1 MKLNKNDIRLIVKT
15 VKEVNRD
22 ELDDKQ
28 RERKNWKLRNVK
40 LLMTNYRL
48 LKRYCNDVTD
58 QIDVIE
64 SILEELG
71 RESLILHSINDNKL
85 KTQAMMKHVDNVL
98 NVYEDNCLNGNHE
111 DQRRYKLLY
120 EFHVKEPQLSTNRI
134 CEKYNISRASLYR
147 ELKRSYETIV
157 ILMFGI
163 DSFDDLADYKG

>member
-98 NVYEDNCLNGNHE
+98 NVYEDNCLNCNHE

-147 ELKRSYETIV
+147 ELKRAYETIV

>member
-40 LLMTNYRL
+40 LLMTHYRL
-48 LKRYCNDVTD
+48 LKSYCNDVTGK
-58 QIDVIE
+58 IDGIE
-64 SILEELG
+64 SVLEELG

-98 NVYEDNCLNGNHE
+98 NVYEDNCNKASHE
-111 DQRRYKLLY
+111 DKQRWKLFY
-120 EFHVKEPQLSTNRI
+120 EYHMKEPRLSNNKI
-134 CEKYNISRASLYR
+134 CEKYNLSRASLYR
-147 ELKRSYETIV
+147 ELNRAYETLV

-163 DSFDDLADYKG
+163 DSFEDLENYEG

>member
-22 ELDDKQ
+22 EVDDKQ

-40 LLMTNYRL
+40 LLLKNYRL
-48 LKRYCNDVTD
+48 LKSYCNDVTD

-64 SILEELG
+64 SILEEIG

-98 NVYEDNCLNGNHE
+98 NVYRDNCERGNAE
-111 DQRRYKLLY
+111 DKRRWKLLY
-120 EFHVKEPQLSTNRI
+120 SFYINEYQISNVKI
-134 CEKYNISRASLYR
+134 YEKYNISKAQFYK
-147 ELKRSYETIV
+147 ELTKAHETIMV
-157 ILMFGI
+157 LMFGI

>member
-22 ELDDKQ
+22 ELNDKK
-28 RERKNWKLRNVK
+28 RERKNWKLRNVR

-64 SILEELG
+64 SILEEVG

-98 NVYEDNCLNGNHE
+98 HVYKDNCVNGNLE
-111 DQRRYKLLY
+111 DKRRYKLLY
-120 EFHVKEPQLSTNRI
+120 EFHVKEPPLPTKII